1 MSKNNKK
8 PNKNNIYIIVL
19 CIFLIVAVALVIAL
33 YFMNQNSDKKE
44 NIPYTQLIKDIE
56 EDKIEKIEMTVGS
69 TTLKLTYKERENE
82 EDTETA
88 IIPNTQVF
96 MEYINEK
103 KLAGSDIELEQKS
116 SGNEM
121 NISNDEMIDTLIDIE
136 TQYSNRL
143 VRLEIDYF
151 NIDTRK
157 LDEELSYDLDN
168 EKTLNKILEDENASD
183 EIKDCIK
190 IYREAADLSH
200 ELYKLEKIGE

>member
-1 MSKNNKK
+1 MENKELVKKYFNLLEKVSEYYEKYIRSKNE
-8 PNKNNIYIIVL
+8 IL
-19 CIFLIVAVALVIAL
+19 
-33 YFMNQNSDKKE
+33 
-44 NIPYTQLIKDIE
+44 
-56 EDKIEKIEMTVGS
+56 EKIW
-69 TTLKLTYKERENE
+69 KN
-82 EDTETA
+82 
-88 IIPNTQVF
+88 PP
-96 MEYINEK
+96 
-103 KLAGSDIELEQKS
+103 LEQES
-116 SGNEM
+116 SENEM

-168 EKTLNKILEDENASD
+168 ENTLNKILEDENASD
-183 EIKDCIK
+183 EIKECIK

>member
-1 MSKNNKK
+1 MENKELVKKYFNLLEKVSDYYEKYIRSKNE
-8 PNKNNIYIIVL
+8 IL
-19 CIFLIVAVALVIAL
+19 
-33 YFMNQNSDKKE
+33 
-44 NIPYTQLIKDIE
+44 
-56 EDKIEKIEMTVGS
+56 EKIW
-69 TTLKLTYKERENE
+69 KN
-82 EDTETA
+82 
-88 IIPNTQVF
+88 PP
-96 MEYINEK
+96 
-103 KLAGSDIELEQKS
+103 LEQKS
-116 SGNEM
+116 SENEM

-168 EKTLNKILEDENASD
+168 ENTLNKILEDENASD
-183 EIKDCIK
+183 EIKECIK

>member
-1 MSKNNKK
+1 MENKELVKKYFNLLEKVSEYYEKYIRAKNE
-8 PNKNNIYIIVL
+8 IL
-19 CIFLIVAVALVIAL
+19 
-33 YFMNQNSDKKE
+33 
-44 NIPYTQLIKDIE
+44 
-56 EDKIEKIEMTVGS
+56 EKIWKNPS
-69 TTLKLTYKERENE
+69 
-82 EDTETA
+82 
-88 IIPNTQVF
+88 F
-96 MEYINEK
+96 
-103 KLAGSDIELEQKS
+103 EQKS

-121 NISNDEMIDTLIDIE
+121 NISNDEMIDSLIDIE

-168 EKTLNKILEDENASD
+168 ENTLNKILEDENASD
-183 EIKDCIK
+183 EIKECIK

>member
-1 MSKNNKK
+1 MENKELVKRYFNLLEKVSEYYEKYIRSKNE
-8 PNKNNIYIIVL
+8 IL
-19 CIFLIVAVALVIAL
+19 
-33 YFMNQNSDKKE
+33 
-44 NIPYTQLIKDIE
+44 
-56 EDKIEKIEMTVGS
+56 EKIW
-69 TTLKLTYKERENE
+69 KN
-82 EDTETA
+82 
-88 IIPNTQVF
+88 PP
-96 MEYINEK
+96 
-103 KLAGSDIELEQKS
+103 LEQES
-116 SGNEM
+116 SENEM

-168 EKTLNKILEDENASD
+168 ENTLNKILEDENASD
-183 EIKDCIK
+183 EIKECIK

>member
-1 MSKNNKK
+1 MSKNNRK

-96 MEYINEK
+96 MEYIKLK
-103 KLAGSDIELEQKS
+103 K
-116 SGNEM
+116 
-121 NISNDEMIDTLIDIE
+121 
-136 TQYSNRL
+136 
-143 VRLEIDYF
+143 
-151 NIDTRK
+151 
-157 LDEELSYDLDN
+157 
-168 EKTLNKILEDENASD
+168 NKILL
-183 EIKDCIK
+183 KK
-190 IYREAADLSH
+190 IL
-200 ELYKLEKIGE
+200 KLAIFMICFL

>member
-1 MSKNNKK
+1 MEDKELVKRYFNLLEKVSGYYEKYIRSKNE
-8 PNKNNIYIIVL
+8 IL
-19 CIFLIVAVALVIAL
+19 
-33 YFMNQNSDKKE
+33 
-44 NIPYTQLIKDIE
+44 
-56 EDKIEKIEMTVGS
+56 EKIW
-69 TTLKLTYKERENE
+69 KN
-82 EDTETA
+82 
-88 IIPNTQVF
+88 PP
-96 MEYINEK
+96 
-103 KLAGSDIELEQKS
+103 LEQKS
-116 SGNEM
+116 SENEM

-168 EKTLNKILEDENASD
+168 ENTLNKILEDENASD
-183 EIKDCIK
+183 EIKECIK

>member
-1 MSKNNKK
+1 MENKELVKKYFNLLEKVSEYYEKYIRSKNE
-8 PNKNNIYIIVL
+8 IL
-19 CIFLIVAVALVIAL
+19 
-33 YFMNQNSDKKE
+33 
-44 NIPYTQLIKDIE
+44 
-56 EDKIEKIEMTVGS
+56 EKIW
-69 TTLKLTYKERENE
+69 KN
-82 EDTETA
+82 
-88 IIPNTQVF
+88 PP
-96 MEYINEK
+96 
-103 KLAGSDIELEQKS
+103 LEQKC

-168 EKTLNKILEDENASD
+168 ENTLNKILEDENASD
-183 EIKDCIK
+183 EIKECIK

>member
-1 MSKNNKK
+1 MENKELVKKYFNLLEKVSEYYEKYIRSKNE
-8 PNKNNIYIIVL
+8 IL
-19 CIFLIVAVALVIAL
+19 
-33 YFMNQNSDKKE
+33 
-44 NIPYTQLIKDIE
+44 
-56 EDKIEKIEMTVGS
+56 EKIW
-69 TTLKLTYKERENE
+69 KN
-82 EDTETA
+82 
-88 IIPNTQVF
+88 PP
-96 MEYINEK
+96 
-103 KLAGSDIELEQKS
+103 LEQKS
-116 SGNEM
+116 SENEM

-168 EKTLNKILEDENASD
+168 ENTLNKILEDENASD
-183 EIKDCIK
+183 EIKECIK

>member
-1 MSKNNKK
+1 MENKELVKRYFNLLEKVSGYYEKYIRSKNE
-8 PNKNNIYIIVL
+8 IL
-19 CIFLIVAVALVIAL
+19 
-33 YFMNQNSDKKE
+33 
-44 NIPYTQLIKDIE
+44 
-56 EDKIEKIEMTVGS
+56 EKIWKNPS
-69 TTLKLTYKERENE
+69 
-82 EDTETA
+82 
-88 IIPNTQVF
+88 F
-96 MEYINEK
+96 
-103 KLAGSDIELEQKS
+103 EQKS

-168 EKTLNKILEDENASD
+168 ENTLNKILEDENASD
-183 EIKDCIK
+183 EIKECIK

>member
-1 MSKNNKK
+1 MENKELVKKYFNLLEKVSEYYEKYIRSKNE
-8 PNKNNIYIIVL
+8 IL
-19 CIFLIVAVALVIAL
+19 
-33 YFMNQNSDKKE
+33 
-44 NIPYTQLIKDIE
+44 
-56 EDKIEKIEMTVGS
+56 EKIW
-69 TTLKLTYKERENE
+69 KN
-82 EDTETA
+82 
-88 IIPNTQVF
+88 PP
-96 MEYINEK
+96 
-103 KLAGSDIELEQKS
+103 LEQKS

-200 ELYKLEKIGE
+200 ELYKLEKIEE

>member
-1 MSKNNKK
+1 MENKELVKKYFNLLEKVSEYYEKYIRSKNE
-8 PNKNNIYIIVL
+8 IL
-19 CIFLIVAVALVIAL
+19 
-33 YFMNQNSDKKE
+33 
-44 NIPYTQLIKDIE
+44 
-56 EDKIEKIEMTVGS
+56 EKIW
-69 TTLKLTYKERENE
+69 KN
-82 EDTETA
+82 
-88 IIPNTQVF
+88 PP
-96 MEYINEK
+96 
-103 KLAGSDIELEQKS
+103 LEQKS
-116 SGNEM
+116 SENEM

-183 EIKDCIK
+183 EIKECIK
-190 IYREAADLSH
+190 IYKEAADLSH